1 MNDREEADLTAS
13 LDEGGHADVVRH
25 EINPISGRSAE
36 SDGNQFRGSTD
47 LPGIEASH
55 LTLQVTQSGKAKEI
69 LTDISVSIKGGELVG
84 VIGASGSGKS
94 TFVQSICGVRT
105 LGTGLV
111 ALAGWEVAM
120 LASKLPLVIGYL
132 PQTAGFHSELSVRE
146 LIHAAAALRLPRSV
160 PSVVRER
167 WAAHV
172 IALSGLDSLLDQPYR
187 TLSGGQMRRMALA
200 EALIGDPQFLFLDE
214 LTSGLDPYS
223 DREIMEWMR
232 SLAHEH
238 GKTVVIVTHAT
249 YHLHLCDSVIFLH
262 DGHLIYHGS
271 YPSLL
276 ETHGV
281 ESVADLFG
289 LYQTGQY
296 KLIDARANAAG
307 NDIPA
312 ETAQRPLR
320 TQRPPSGFWQLPT
333 LLRRQAV
340 LFWRDKGQLWLQI
353 ALILTFPTVVAV
365 FALHGLPQVRNL
377 NLALEKNVV
386 LTLQDSLFY
395 LKESFHAASLISGL
409 AMFQVI
415 LLTLM
420 GANNGARE
428 IAKEKDILEKELRA
442 GLSATAYVA
451 VKFLQLFVLSGFQAL
466 WMAWFVKIMCGFPG
480 DFLGQFG
487 ILYGATLAMSTACL
501 AISAAAGSP
510 ERASLLSI
518 YLVGFQ
524 LPLSGAAIALPD
536 WLSHLCRPCIVAYWG
551 WSGYLQTL
559 HATRNYDIVRQST
572 HTTIAEY
579 SVSATILA
587 LHVVIALAMARYFVA
602 RKLKAA

>member
-1 MNDREEADLTAS
+1 MLNREGIADGENGDQAGEAGLIRGIEAA
-13 LDEGGHADVVRH
+13 LD
-25 EINPISGRSAE
+25 SAE
-36 SDGNQFRGSTD
+36 IGGKEDGLKS
-47 LPGIEASH
+47 PGIE
-55 LTLQVTQSGKAKEI
+55 TSGVSLHVIQRRKTRTI
-69 LTDISVSIKGGELVG
+69 LSGISISIRGGELVG
-84 VIGASGSGKS
+84 IIGASGSGKS
-94 TFVQSICGVRT
+94 SLVQCISGVRQMSE
-105 LGTGLV
+105 GRA
-111 ALAGWEVAM
+111 ALAGWDIGL
-120 LASKLPLVIGYL
+120 LANRLPLVIGYL
-132 PQTAGFHSELSVRE
+132 PQAAGFHEELSVRE
-146 LIHAAAALRLPRSV
+146 LIQTAAALRLPRSV
-160 PSVVRER
+160 PADTRDR

-172 IALSGLDSLLDQPYR
+172 ISLSGLEGLLDQPYR

-214 LTSGLDPYS
+214 LTSGLDAYS
-223 DREIMEWMR
+223 DRELMEWMR
-232 SLAHEH
+232 SLAHDH

-249 YHLHLCDSVIFLH
+249 NHLHLCDSVIFLH
-262 DGHLIYHGS
+262 DGHLVYHGP

-276 ETHGV
+276 EAHGV

-296 KLIDARANAAG
+296 ELIPRTGDAGA
-307 NDIPA
+307 DEIPG
-312 ETAQRPLR
+312 ETAPLLLR
-320 TQRPPSGFWQLPT
+320 TQRPPSGFWQFPT

-353 ALILTFPTVVAV
+353 ALVLTFPAVVAV

-377 NLALEKNVV
+377 NLALETNVV
-386 LTLQDSLFY
+386 LTLEDSLFY

-451 VKFLQLFVLSGFQAL
+451 VKFLQLLVLSGLQAL
-466 WMAWFVKIMCGFPG
+466 WMAWFVKTMCGFPG
-480 DFLGQFG
+480 DFIGQFG
-487 ILYGATLAMSTACL
+487 ILFGATLAMSTACL

-572 HTTIAEY
+572 HTTIAQY
-579 SVSATILA
+579 PTSIAILA
-587 LHVVIALAMARYFVA
+587 LHVVIGIAAACYFVA
-602 RKLKAA
+602 RKLKAT

>member
-1 MNDREEADLTAS
+1 MLNREGIADGENGDQAGEAGLIRGIEAA
-13 LDEGGHADVVRH
+13 LD
-25 EINPISGRSAE
+25 SAE
-36 SDGNQFRGSTD
+36 IGGKEDGLKS
-47 LPGIEASH
+47 PGIE
-55 LTLQVTQSGKAKEI
+55 TSGVSLHVIQRRKTRTI
-69 LTDISVSIKGGELVG
+69 LSGISISIRGGELVG
-84 VIGASGSGKS
+84 IIGASGSGKS
-94 TFVQSICGVRT
+94 SLVQCISGVRQMSE
-105 LGTGLV
+105 GRA
-111 ALAGWEVAM
+111 ALAGWDIGL
-120 LASKLPLVIGYL
+120 LANRLPLVIGYL
-132 PQTAGFHSELSVRE
+132 PQAAGFHEELSVRE
-146 LIHAAAALRLPRSV
+146 LIQTAAALRLPRSV
-160 PSVVRER
+160 PADTRDR

-172 IALSGLDSLLDQPYR
+172 ISLSGLEGLLDQPYR

-214 LTSGLDPYS
+214 LTSGLDAYS
-223 DREIMEWMR
+223 DRELMEWMR

-249 YHLHLCDSVIFLH
+249 NHLHLCDSVIFLH
-262 DGHLIYHGS
+262 DGHLVYHGP

-276 ETHGV
+276 EAHGV

-296 KLIDARANAAG
+296 ELIPRTGDAGA
-307 NDIPA
+307 DEIPG
-312 ETAQRPLR
+312 ETAPLLLR
-320 TQRPPSGFWQLPT
+320 TQRPPSGFWQFPT

-353 ALILTFPTVVAV
+353 ALVLTFPAVVAV

-377 NLALEKNVV
+377 NLALETNVV
-386 LTLQDSLFY
+386 LTLEDSLFY

-451 VKFLQLFVLSGFQAL
+451 VKFLQLLVLSGLQAL
-466 WMAWFVKIMCGFPG
+466 WMAWFVKTMCGFPG
-480 DFLGQFG
+480 DFVGQFG
-487 ILYGATLAMSTACL
+487 ILFGATLAMSTACL

-572 HTTIAEY
+572 HTTIAQY
-579 SVSATILA
+579 PTSIAILA
-587 LHVVIALAMARYFVA
+587 LHVVIGIAAACYFVA
-602 RKLKAA
+602 RKLKAT

>member
-1 MNDREEADLTAS
+1 MLNREGIADGENGDQAGEAGLIRGIEAA
-13 LDEGGHADVVRH
+13 LD
-25 EINPISGRSAE
+25 SAE
-36 SDGNQFRGSTD
+36 IGGKEDGLKS
-47 LPGIEASH
+47 PGIE
-55 LTLQVTQSGKAKEI
+55 TSGVSLHVIQRRKTRTI
-69 LTDISVSIKGGELVG
+69 LSGISISIRGGELVG
-84 VIGASGSGKS
+84 IIGASGSGKS
-94 TFVQSICGVRT
+94 SLVQCISGVRQMSE
-105 LGTGLV
+105 GRA
-111 ALAGWEVAM
+111 ALAGWDIGL
-120 LASKLPLVIGYL
+120 LANRLPLVIGYL
-132 PQTAGFHSELSVRE
+132 PQAAGFHEELSVRE
-146 LIHAAAALRLPRSV
+146 LIQTAAALRLPRSV
-160 PSVVRER
+160 PADTRDR

-172 IALSGLDSLLDQPYR
+172 ISLSGLEGLLDQPYR

-214 LTSGLDPYS
+214 LTSGLDAYS
-223 DREIMEWMR
+223 DRELMEWMR
-232 SLAHEH
+232 SLAHDH

-249 YHLHLCDSVIFLH
+249 NHLHLCDSVIFLH
-262 DGHLIYHGS
+262 DGHLVYHGP

-276 ETHGV
+276 EAHGV

-296 KLIDARANAAG
+296 ELIPRTGDAGA
-307 NDIPA
+307 DEIPG
-312 ETAQRPLR
+312 ETAPLLLR
-320 TQRPPSGFWQLPT
+320 TQRPPSGFWQFPT

-353 ALILTFPTVVAV
+353 ALVLTFPAVVAV

-377 NLALEKNVV
+377 NLALETNVV
-386 LTLQDSLFY
+386 LTLEDSLFY
-395 LKESFHAASLISGL
+395 LKELFHAASLISGL

-451 VKFLQLFVLSGFQAL
+451 VKFLQLLVLSGLQAL
-466 WMAWFVKIMCGFPG
+466 WMAWFVKTMCGFPG
-480 DFLGQFG
+480 DFIGQFG
-487 ILYGATLAMSTACL
+487 ILFGATLAMSTACL

-572 HTTIAEY
+572 HTTIAQY
-579 SVSATILA
+579 PTSIAILA
-587 LHVVIALAMARYFVA
+587 LHVVIGIAAACYFVA
-602 RKLKAA
+602 RKLKAT

>member
-1 MNDREEADLTAS
+1 MNAV
-13 LDEGGHADVVRH
+13 DE
-25 EINPISGRSAE
+25 SAE
-36 SDGNQFRGSTD
+36 IQAMGSGMGAS
-47 LPGIEASH
+47 GIKASGVSFH
-55 LTLQVTQSGKAKEI
+55 VIQGGTTRTI
-69 LTDISVSIKGGELVG
+69 LSDISLSIRGGELVG
-84 VIGASGSGKS
+84 IIGSSGSGKS
-94 TFVQSICGVRT
+94 SLVQCISGVRRMSM
-105 LGTGLV
+105 GR
-111 ALAGWEVAM
+111 AELAGWDIGV
-120 LASKLPLVIGYL
+120 LANRLPLVIGYL
-132 PQTAGFHSELSVRE
+132 PQAAGFHTELSVRE
-146 LIHAAAALRLPRSV
+146 LIQTATALRLPRSV
-160 PSVVRER
+160 PTSTRDQ

-172 IALSGLDSLLDQPYR
+172 ISLSGLEALLDQPYR

-214 LTSGLDPYS
+214 LTSGLDAYS
-223 DREIMEWMR
+223 DRELMEWMR

-249 YHLHLCDSVIFLH
+249 NHLHLCDSVVFLH
-262 DGHLIYHGS
+262 DGHLVYHGP

-276 ETHGV
+276 EAHGV

-296 KLIDARANAAG
+296 ELTPGTGGAG
-307 NDIPA
+307 ADEIPA
-312 ETAQRPLR
+312 ETAPLPLR
-320 TQRPPSGFWQLPT
+320 TQRPPSGFWQFPT

-353 ALILTFPTVVAV
+353 ALVLTFPAVVAV

-377 NLALEKNVV
+377 NLALETNVV
-386 LTLQDSLFY
+386 LTLEDSLFY

-451 VKFLQLFVLSGFQAL
+451 VKFLQLLVLSGLQAL
-466 WMAWFVKIMCGFPG
+466 WMAWFVKTMCGFPG
-480 DFLGQFG
+480 DFIGQFG
-487 ILYGATLAMSTACL
+487 ILFGATLAMSTACL

-572 HTTIAEY
+572 HTTIAQY
-579 SVSATILA
+579 PTSIAILA
-587 LHVVIALAMARYFVA
+587 LHVVIGVAAACYFVA
-602 RKLKAA
+602 RKLKAT

>member
-1 MNDREEADLTAS
+1 MLNREGIADGENGDQAGEAGLIRGIEAA
-13 LDEGGHADVVRH
+13 LD
-25 EINPISGRSAE
+25 SAE
-36 SDGNQFRGSTD
+36 IGGKEDGLKS
-47 LPGIEASH
+47 PGIE
-55 LTLQVTQSGKAKEI
+55 TSGVSLHVIQRRKTRTI
-69 LTDISVSIKGGELVG
+69 LSGISISIRGGELVG
-84 VIGASGSGKS
+84 IIGASGSGKS
-94 TFVQSICGVRT
+94 SLVQCISGVRQMSE
-105 LGTGLV
+105 GRA
-111 ALAGWEVAM
+111 ALAGWDIGL
-120 LASKLPLVIGYL
+120 LANRLPLVIGYL
-132 PQTAGFHSELSVRE
+132 PQAAGFHEELSVRE
-146 LIHAAAALRLPRSV
+146 LIQTAAALRLPRSV
-160 PSVVRER
+160 PADTRDR

-172 IALSGLDSLLDQPYR
+172 ISLSGLEGLLDQPYR

-214 LTSGLDPYS
+214 LTSGLDAYS
-223 DREIMEWMR
+223 DRELMEWMR

-249 YHLHLCDSVIFLH
+249 NHLHLCDSVIFLH
-262 DGHLIYHGS
+262 DGHLVYHGP

-276 ETHGV
+276 EAHGV

-296 KLIDARANAAG
+296 ELIPRTGDAGA
-307 NDIPA
+307 DEIPG
-312 ETAQRPLR
+312 ETAPLLLR
-320 TQRPPSGFWQLPT
+320 TQRPPSGFWQFPT

-353 ALILTFPTVVAV
+353 ALVLTFPAVVAV

-377 NLALEKNVV
+377 NLALETNVV
-386 LTLQDSLFY
+386 LTLEDSLFY

-451 VKFLQLFVLSGFQAL
+451 VKFLQLLVLSGLQAL
-466 WMAWFVKIMCGFPG
+466 WMAWFVKTMCGFPG
-480 DFLGQFG
+480 YFIGQFG
-487 ILYGATLAMSTACL
+487 ILFGATLAMSTACL

-572 HTTIAEY
+572 HTTIAQY
-579 SVSATILA
+579 PTSIAILA
-587 LHVVIALAMARYFVA
+587 LHVVIGIAAACYFVA
-602 RKLKAA
+602 RKLKAT